1 MIDLSQLSPMMQH
14 YMETKKEYPDC
25 ILFYRLGD
33 FYEMFFDDALTVSKE
48 LEITLTGKDCGLS
61 ERAPMCGVPFH
72 AVDSYLYRLVQK
84 GYKVAIAEQME
95 DPKQA
100 KGLVKREVIRVVTPG
115 TITSSQVL
123 DETKN
128 NYLMGIVYM
137 DGIYGIST
145 ADISTGDFMVTE
157 VDSDRELFDEI
168 NKFSPS
174 EIICN
179 NAFYMSGVDMD
190 ELKNRYQVVISSLDS
205 RFFGE
210 ESCRRI
216 LMEHFKVGALVGL
229 GLEDYATGIIAAGA
243 VMQYI
248 YETQKSTLEHITTV
262 TPYST
267 GQYMVIDT
275 STRRNLELVETM
287 REKQKRGT
295 LLWVLDKT
303 KTAMGARLL
312 RACIEQPLIHRDEI
326 IRRQNAVE
334 ELNMNYISREE
345 ICEYLNPI
353 YDLERLI
360 GRISYKT
367 ANPRDLIAFRSSLE
381 MLPYIKRILGEFN
394 SELLAELGRELD
406 PLQDI
411 FRLIGDAIVEE
422 PPITVREG
430 GIIKDGYNQE
440 ADKLR
445 QAKTEGKN
453 WLAELEAREK
463 EKTGIK
469 TLKVKFNKVFGYYFE
484 VTNSFKDQVPDYYI
498 RKQTLTNAERFTTD
512 ELKQLEDIIMGA
524 EEKLVSL
531 EYDLF
536 CEVRDKIGAEVI
548 RIQKT
553 AKSIAGIDV
562 FCSLSVVATRRNY
575 VKPSINDKGVI
586 QIKNGRHPV
595 VEQMMRDD
603 MFVAN
608 DTFLDNGKNRLSVIT
623 GPNMAGK
630 STYMRQVALIV
641 LMAQLGSFVP
651 AQEADIGICDR
662 VFTRVGASDD
672 LASGQSTFMVE
683 MTEVANILRNATR
696 NSLLVLDEIGR
707 GTSTFDGLSIAWAVI
722 EHISNSKLLG
732 AKTLFATHY
741 HELTELEGT
750 IAGVKNYCIAV
761 KEQGDDIVFLRKI
774 VRGGADKSYGIQV
787 AKLAGVPDSVIAR
800 AKEIAEELSD
810 ADITARAKEIAE
822 ISSNITQH
830 KAVPKPD
837 EVDMQQLSFFD
848 TVKDDDIIRELD
860 SLELSTMTPLDA
872 MNTLYRLQTKLKNRW
887 KETE

>member
-1 MIDLSQLSPMMQH
+1 MDLSQLSPMMQH

-190 ELKNRYQVVISSLDS
+190 GLKNRYQVVISSLDS

-326 IRRQNAVE
+326 IKRQNAVE

-641 LMAQLGSFVP
+641 LMA
-651 AQEADIGICDR
+651 
-662 VFTRVGASDD
+662 
-672 LASGQSTFMVE
+672 SGQSTFMVE

>member
-25 ILFYRLGD
+25 VLFYRLGD

-72 AVDSYLYRLVQK
+72 ALDSYLYRLVQK

-95 DPKQA
+95 DPRQA

-190 ELKNRYQVVISSLDS
+190 ELKNRYQVVISALDS

-248 YETQKSTLEHITTV
+248 YETQKSTLEHITTI

-267 GQYMVIDT
+267 GQYMVIDA

-326 IRRQNAVE
+326 IKRQNAVE

-411 FRLIGDAIVEE
+411 FQLIGDAIVED
-422 PPITVREG
+422 PPITHHKGRLQPG
-430 GIIKDGYNQE
+430 G
-440 ADKLR
+440 R
-445 QAKTEGKN
+445 QAAPCQDRGKE
-453 WLAELEAREK
+453 LA
-463 EKTGIK
+463 
-469 TLKVKFNKVFGYYFE
+469 
-484 VTNSFKDQVPDYYI
+484 
-498 RKQTLTNAERFTTD
+498 
-512 ELKQLEDIIMGA
+512 
-524 EEKLVSL
+524 
-531 EYDLF
+531 
-536 CEVRDKIGAEVI
+536 
-548 RIQKT
+548 
-553 AKSIAGIDV
+553 
-562 FCSLSVVATRRNY
+562 
-575 VKPSINDKGVI
+575 
-586 QIKNGRHPV
+586 
-595 VEQMMRDD
+595 
-603 MFVAN
+603 
-608 DTFLDNGKNRLSVIT
+608 
-623 GPNMAGK
+623 
-630 STYMRQVALIV
+630 
-641 LMAQLGSFVP
+641 
-651 AQEADIGICDR
+651 
-662 VFTRVGASDD
+662 
-672 LASGQSTFMVE
+672 
-683 MTEVANILRNATR
+683 
-696 NSLLVLDEIGR
+696 
-707 GTSTFDGLSIAWAVI
+707 
-722 EHISNSKLLG
+722 
-732 AKTLFATHY
+732 
-741 HELTELEGT
+741 
-750 IAGVKNYCIAV
+750 
-761 KEQGDDIVFLRKI
+761 
-774 VRGGADKSYGIQV
+774 GGAGGKG
-787 AKLAGVPDSVIAR
+787 KR
-800 AKEIAEELSD
+800 
-810 ADITARAKEIAE
+810 
-822 ISSNITQH
+822 
-830 KAVPKPD
+830 
-837 EVDMQQLSFFD
+837 
-848 TVKDDDIIRELD
+848 KD
-860 SLELSTMTPLDA
+860 
-872 MNTLYRLQTKLKNRW
+872 W
-887 KETE
+887 H